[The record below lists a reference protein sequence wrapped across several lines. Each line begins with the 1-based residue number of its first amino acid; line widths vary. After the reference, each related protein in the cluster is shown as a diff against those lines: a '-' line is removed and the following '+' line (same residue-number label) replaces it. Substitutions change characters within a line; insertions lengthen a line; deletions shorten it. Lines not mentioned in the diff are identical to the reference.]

1 MHYALDMMCEDVDK
15 KQKNQEHFNLH
26 TSLKEE
32 KPVDEFW
39 FRTVRW
45 V

>member
-1 MHYALDMMCEDVDK
+1 MHCTLEMMCEDVDK
-15 KQKNQEHFNLH
+15 KPKNREHFILH

-32 KPVDEFW
+32 KPDDEVW
-39 FRTVRW
+39 FRTVGW